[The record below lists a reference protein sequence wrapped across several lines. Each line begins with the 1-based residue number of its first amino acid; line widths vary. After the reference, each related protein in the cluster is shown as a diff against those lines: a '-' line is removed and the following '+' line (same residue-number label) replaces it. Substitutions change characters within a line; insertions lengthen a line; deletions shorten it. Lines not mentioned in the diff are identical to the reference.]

1 MERQIKLCIV
11 SPLYHPSVGGPGRQ
25 AVAFAEKYFSGGG
38 SVVVFC
44 RKMLGLPTYN
54 YNPNIKV
61 CRIRSFYPQIFNLE
75 GITFKNLL
83 ISLSFSIGLI
93 ISFLREKKEY
103 DIVHFYGAGLPLV
116 LSVLLLKIMG
126 KKVVV
131 TVLATNLG
139 NEAGSF
145 KNRYFPL
152 GFLMTNIL
160 KMVDIF
166 IAMSEDIEGALLN
179 DGFKKDS
186 IIKISNWVDTN
197 KFYPIETA
205 DKRSLRKKL
214 GLNESIAVFF
224 VGRLVYRKGVDLLI
238 KAWEDVVVVHPS
250 CTLLIAGI
258 GEEQE
263 KLKNLCRD
271 LGIEGNVLFLG
282 HINNVEEY
290 FKVIDLFV
298 LPSLLEGM
306 PNTLLEAMACRLP
319 VIGTKIGGV
328 VDIIKDRGNGLIVT
342 PGNVEELKDAILTLL
357 ENKYLSEAIAEKAY
371 NTIIKSYTIDK
382 VLDKYV
388 LLYKKVLGAI

>member
-1 MERQIKLCIV
+1 MIDN
-11 SPLYHPSVGGPGRQ
+11 
-25 AVAFAEKYFSGGG
+25 FA
-38 SVVVFC
+38 
-44 RKMLGLPTYN
+44 
-54 YNPNIKV
+54 
-61 CRIRSFYPQIFNLE
+61 
-75 GITFKNLL
+75 
-83 ISLSFSIGLI
+83 I
-93 ISFLREKKEY
+93 IIPAY
-103 DIVHFYGAGLPLV
+103 
-116 LSVLLLKIMG
+116 
-126 KKVVV
+126 
-131 TVLATNLG
+131 
-139 NEAGSF
+139 NEAGRIGSTIADIRKF
-145 KNRYFPL
+145 SNADVIVVSDGSTDNTVNEASEAGATVVELPFNL

-166 IAMSEDIEGALLN
+166 IAMSEDIEEALLN

-205 DKRSLRKKL
+205 DKRSLRNKL
-214 GLNESIAVFF
+214 GLKESITVFF

-250 CTLLIAGI
+250 YTLLIAGI

-371 NTIIKSYTIDK
+371 NTIREDYTIDK